1 MYAKLVVGAS
11 RADAYK
17 CMRDI
22 GRLITS
28 DSPSL
33 NLVSGFSTVASIIVD
48 PTPAGWIFVG
58 AVSAN
63 DQGEIANT
71 SANTITYTNTST
83 MPNLVFKAPCL
94 NGGLYKFCALSLSF
108 RTSGSMYTFSLTG
121 ATDGTSTGVLT
132 NEGPRFFVPSGTA
145 ATSVV
150 DNNIEKLISVDAGVT
165 IHLIANE
172 RHITIIQE
180 SKGIMAVWESSNT
193 DLHTYYNSAPF
204 IQYFHP
210 KTSRQLKYPYIVPRG
225 AVGTETATQNHAHTA
240 FNLTNPA
247 DGTNYGT
254 YDINDARDASAASTS
269 ATISNR
275 NTSNF
280 CVNLLDRFQNT
291 INSSGQLRYLITPIF
306 YQIDQLGYPTQFVSG
321 ITPVY
326 LAKNGIGN
334 SGDTVTVNGVEHY
347 YFDCG
352 NFGLLAQGS

>member
-28 DSPSL
+28 ATPSL
-33 NLVSGFSTVASIIVD
+33 SLVSGFSTAASIIVD
-48 PTPAGWIFVG
+48 ATPAEWEYVG
-58 AVSAN
+58 SVDAA
-63 DQGEIANT
+63 DQEGIAAT
-71 SANTITYTNTST
+71 GAASITYTNTAT
-83 MPNLVFKAPCL
+83 PPNLVFKTPCL
-94 NGGLYKFCALSLSF
+94 NGGLYKYCALTLTY

-121 ATDGTSTGVLT
+121 ATNGTSTGTLT
-132 NEGPRFFVPSGTA
+132 NEGPRLFIGGSA
-145 ATSVV
+145 ATTVP
-150 DNNIEKLISVDAGVT
+150 DNNLEKLISVDAGVT
-165 IHLIANE
+165 IHLIANA
-172 RHITIIQE
+172 RHITIIEE

-210 KTSRQLKYPYIVPRG
+210 KTSRQLKYPYIVPRT
-225 AVGTETATQNHAHTA
+225 ATSTETATQNHAHTA

-254 YDINDARDASAASTS
+254 YDINDARDASATSTS
-269 ATISNR
+269 SVASNR

-280 CVNLLDRFQNT
+280 CVNLTDRFRNT

-321 ITPVY
+321 VTPVY

-334 SGDTVTVNGVEHY
+334 SGDTVTVNGDEYY